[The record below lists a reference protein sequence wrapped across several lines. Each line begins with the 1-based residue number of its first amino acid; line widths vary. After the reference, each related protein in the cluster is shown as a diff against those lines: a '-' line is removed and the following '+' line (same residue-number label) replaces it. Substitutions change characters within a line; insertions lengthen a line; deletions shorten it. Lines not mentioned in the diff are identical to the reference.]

1 MKIQKKGIKMP
12 HCEMCGKATELVSC
26 VIEGCEMSVCGA
38 CVRYGTV
45 TAMPASAAAKSAA
58 FKKAG
63 KTEKA
68 GIEEAVVADSAL
80 KVKNARES
88 KKLTQEQLAKAIAE
102 KESVIHR
109 IESGNMVPSIPT
121 AKKLERFLD
130 IKLVEIVEEEKAVIA
145 APSSEGFTIGD
156 LLVKRK

>member
-1 MKIQKKGIKMP
+1 MKAQKKGIKMP

-26 VIEGCEMSVCGA
+26 VIEGCEMAVCNA
-38 CVRYGTV
+38 CTRYGTV
-45 TAMPASAAAKSAA
+45 QAAVKSPA
-58 FKKAG
+58 FKKA
-63 KTEKA
+63 EKMQA
-68 GIEEAVVADSAL
+68 PAIEEVVIADSAL
-80 KVKNARES
+80 KVKNARE
-88 KKLTQEQLAKAIAE
+88 KKQLTQEQLAKAIAE

-109 IESGNMVPSIPT
+109 IESGNMVPSIAT

-130 IKLVEIVEEEKAVIA
+130 IKLIEIAEEEEAVIA